1 MRIIK
6 SQYLLYIVTIQKLYL
21 KIINYI
27 LYNDIRNGKVNISSR

>member
-27 LYNDIRNGKVNISSR
+27 LYNSIRNGKVNISSR

>member
-27 LYNDIRNGKVNISSR
+27 LYNNIRNGKVNISSR